1 MSTVCESLSCLL
13 ALGCIHGTIN
23 TVYHLTNVTKL
34 SSSTEED
41 DLYDVI
47 KDLTPLAARWKD
59 IGIALRL
66 RSGELDKIDSDNP
79 NRCLSY
85 VIENWLKR
93 NYNVRKFGQPTWKWL
108 VDIVADPAA
117 GNDKALA
124 NTIARNHQ
132 GKHEKGR

>member
-1 MSTVCESLSCLL
+1 MHDNVVQFTP
-13 ALGCIHGTIN
+13 
-23 TVYHLTNVTKL
+23 LTDATKL
-34 SSSTEED
+34 SSSTEDD

-47 KDLTPLAARWKD
+47 KDLAPLAARWKE

-66 RSGELDKIDSDNP
+66 RSGELDKIDFEKP
-79 NRCLSY
+79 NRCLLY

-124 NTIARNHQ
+124 NAIARNHQ
-132 GKHEKGR
+132 GKHKKKRSSFKHLTQHIE